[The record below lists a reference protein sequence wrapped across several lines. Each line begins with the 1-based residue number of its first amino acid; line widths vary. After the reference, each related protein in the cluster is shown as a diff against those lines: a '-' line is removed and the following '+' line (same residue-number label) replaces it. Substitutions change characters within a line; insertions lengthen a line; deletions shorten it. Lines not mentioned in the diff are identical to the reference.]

1 VKIGFFARVPSR
13 DYLDR
18 VEFYRQDIEILRS
31 LGHEVVPAVR
41 FRDVPRDA
49 DLYWIWWWTWAPPLI
64 WFAHSRGKPAIVTG
78 VLDYPHPV
86 PGKGFLAR
94 AAWQRKVMEWSLA
107 HADANVFI
115 SQWESDGVPRAFDVR
130 NPRYLPLAVDTE
142 FYSPGPLLP
151 PREPFVLTVMWM
163 DRYNV
168 WRKCAIEIV
177 EAIPALA
184 AKHPDAR
191 FVIAGEN
198 ADGFPEVQAAV
209 ERLGVGSL
217 VSFPGVVS
225 REEKRRLMR
234 TCRVYLQPTRHEGFG
249 AAILEAMACGA
260 PVVSNPAGA
269 VPEVVGD
276 SGLLLPDPE
285 PPTLAAALDR
295 LWSDPGERETLG
307 RKARERAVERF
318 SFAARAEALRR
329 LLAEFAKP
337 ESPAGS

>member
-1 VKIGFFARVPSR
+1 
-13 DYLDR
+13 
-18 VEFYRQDIEILRS
+18 
-31 LGHEVVPAVR
+31 
-41 FRDVPRDA
+41 
-49 DLYWIWWWTWAPPLI
+49 
-64 WFAHSRGKPAIVTG
+64 
-78 VLDYPHPV
+78 
-86 PGKGFLAR
+86 
-94 AAWQRKVMEWSLA
+94 
-107 HADANVFI
+107 
-115 SQWESDGVPRAFDVR
+115 
-130 NPRYLPLAVDTE
+130 
-142 FYSPGPLLP
+142 
-151 PREPFVLTVMWM
+151 M

-168 WRKCAIEIV
+168 WRKCAIEII

-209 ERLGVGSL
+209 ERLGVGGL

-276 SGLLLPDPE
+276 AGLLLPDPE
-285 PPTLAAALDR
+285 PPSLAAALDR
-295 LWSDPGERETLG
+295 LWTDPGAREALG

-318 SFAARAEALRR
+318 SFAARGAALGR
-329 LLAEFAKP
+329 LLAEFATR